1 MQQDYE
7 IQCEH
12 LSITGTHLIPIFF
25 SVLKSQCTVMFTIYT
40 YIQIKLAEIYI
51 KSVVSHSEVQKPNL
65 KADQGEEK

>member
-1 MQQDYE
+1 
-7 IQCEH
+7 
-12 LSITGTHLIPIFF
+12 
-25 SVLKSQCTVMFTIYT
+25 MFTIYT